1 MSLKRKII
9 TWLYIIYLLSVIT
22 LLVLPFSADLG
33 MDEYIFGIRKDH
45 YVHATMFLPFMG
57 YFWITNKAQQSK
69 IDFIKYY
76 GLGILF
82 AACCESLHYFIPYR
96 TFDIHDFFAN
106 VTGIS
111 AGLLLFLFKSPK
123 AFNQWSQSLPC

>member
-1 MSLKRKII
+1 MDRNRKIV
-9 TWLYIIYLLSVIT
+9 TFLYVIYLLTVIT
-22 LLVLPFSADLG
+22 LLVIPFSTDLG

-69 IDFIKYY
+69 IDFLKYY
-76 GLGILF
+76 AVGIFF
-82 AACCESLHYFIPYR
+82 AAFCESLHYFIPYR
-96 TFDIHDFFAN
+96 DFDVHDFFAN

-111 AGLLLFLFKSPK
+111 SGLIMFLFKSPK
-123 AFNQWSQSLPC
+123 AINQ

>member
-9 TWLYIIYLLSVIT
+9 TWLYITYLLSVIT
-22 LLVLPFSADLG
+22 LLVVPFSADLG

-82 AACCESLHYFIPYR
+82 AACSESLHYFIPYR
-96 TFDIHDFFAN
+96 SFDIHDFFAN
-106 VTGIS
+106 TTGIS
-111 AGLLLFLFKSPK
+111 IGLILFLFRSPK
-123 AFNQWSQSLPC
+123 I

>member
-1 MSLKRKII
+1 MKRNRRII
-9 TWLYIIYLLSVIT
+9 SFLYMIYLLSVVT
-22 LLVLPFSADLG
+22 LLVIPLTDLG

-69 IDFIKYY
+69 IDFLKYY
-76 GLGILF
+76 ALGILF
-82 AACCESLHYFIPYR
+82 AAFCESLHYFIPYR
-96 TFDIHDFFAN
+96 EFDIHDFFAN

-111 AGLLLFLFKSPK
+111 LGLTIFLFKSPK
-123 AFNQWSQSLPC
+123 VFNQ

>member
-1 MSLKRKII
+1 MKRNRRII
-9 TWLYIIYLLSVIT
+9 SFLYMIYLLSIVT
-22 LLVLPFSADLG
+22 LLVIPLTDLG

-69 IDFIKYY
+69 IDFLKYY
-76 GLGILF
+76 AVGILF
-82 AACCESLHYFIPYR
+82 AAFCESLHYFIPYR
-96 TFDIHDFFAN
+96 GFDIHDFFAN

-111 AGLLLFLFKSPK
+111 SGLIIFLFKSPK
-123 AFNQWSQSLPC
+123 VFNQ

>member
-1 MSLKRKII
+1 MTSQRKII
-9 TWLYIIYLLSVIT
+9 TWLYVIYLLSVIT
-22 LLVLPFSADLG
+22 LLVVPFTADLE
-33 MDEYIFGIRKDH
+33 MDKYIFGIRKDH

-69 IDFIKYY
+69 IEFIKYF

-82 AACCESLHYFIPYR
+82 AASCESLHYFIPYR
-96 TFDIHDFFAN
+96 SFDIHDFFAN

-111 AGLLLFLFKSPK
+111 SGLLLFLFKSPK
-123 AFNQWSQSLPC
+123 I

>member
-1 MSLKRKII
+1 MNTRHKII
-9 TWLYIIYLLSVIT
+9 KILYFIYLATVII
-22 LLVLPFSADLG
+22 LLAVPFSTDLKL
-33 MDEYIFGIRKDH
+33 DQYIFGVRIDH

-57 YFWITNKAQQSK
+57 YFWITNKTQESSFLLFK
-69 IDFIKYY
+69 FY

-96 TFDIHDFFAN
+96 TFDVQDFFAN

-111 AGLLLFLFKSPK
+111 IGLILFLFKNPR
-123 AFNQWSQSLPC
+123 L

>member
-1 MSLKRKII
+1 MSRNKKII
-9 TWLYIIYLLSVIT
+9 TYLYVFYLTSVIT
-22 LLVLPFSADLG
+22 LLVFPFSADLG

-57 YFWITNKAQQSK
+57 YFWITNIAQKSK
-69 IDFIKYY
+69 INFLIYY

-82 AACCESLHYFIPYR
+82 AAFCESMHYFIPYR
-96 TFDIHDFFAN
+96 TFDINDFFAN

-111 AGLLLFLFKSPK
+111 AGLILFLFKSPK
-123 AFNQWSQSLPC
+123 SFNQ

>member
-1 MSLKRKII
+1 MKRNRRII
-9 TWLYIIYLLSVIT
+9 SFLYMIYLLSVVT
-22 LLVLPFSADLG
+22 LLVIPLTDLG

-69 IDFIKYY
+69 IDFLKYY
-76 GLGILF
+76 ALGILF
-82 AACCESLHYFIPYR
+82 AAFCESLHYFIPYR
-96 TFDIHDFFAN
+96 EFDIHDFFAN

-111 AGLLLFLFKSPK
+111 LGLIIFLFKSPK
-123 AFNQWSQSLPC
+123 VFNQ

>member
-1 MSLKRKII
+1 MSRNRKII
-9 TWLYIIYLLSVIT
+9 TYLYVFYLLSVIT
-22 LLVLPFSADLG
+22 LLVVPFSADLG

-57 YFWITNKAQQSK
+57 YFWITNKAQQTK

-96 TFDIHDFFAN
+96 SFDIHDFFAN
-106 VTGIS
+106 ATGIS
-111 AGLLLFLFKSPK
+111 TGLLLFLFKSPK
-123 AFNQWSQSLPC
+123 I